1 MSDVMSPQPPV
12 DTQFPVSGQSSRT
25 DPALPELART
35 DTVRIVIVDDHPLF
49 REGVAATL
57 SANPDLEVVGEG
69 GSADDALRLAR
80 ELLPDLLLL
89 DLNLPGS
96 GLQAARAVT
105 AACPVTKIV
114 MLTFS
119 EEEADVLSSLK
130 AGARGYIL
138 KGVSGRELRRIVRGV
153 QAGEVYIT
161 PTLAAGVLIEMAG
174 PGRTQHHPLSE
185 LTPRELQIL
194 EGVASGHS
202 NKEIGRDLE
211 LTEKTVKHYMT
222 NILQKLQVR
231 NRVEAALLAQRE
243 AGR

>member
-1 MSDVMSPQPPV
+1 MTDVPP
-12 DTQFPVSGQSSRT
+12 D
-25 DPALPELART
+25 AI
-35 DTVRIVIVDDHPLF
+35 RIAIVDDHPLF

-57 SANPDLEVVGEG
+57 TAESGLEVVGEG
-69 GSADDALRLAR
+69 GSADDALHLAIT
-80 ELLPDLLLL
+80 LLPDVLLL

-96 GLQAARAVT
+96 GLKAAREVT
-105 AACPVTKIV
+105 AACPVTRIV

-119 EEEADVLSSLK
+119 EEEADVLASLK

-138 KGVSGRELRRIVRGV
+138 KGVSGRELRRVVRAAH
-153 QAGEVYIT
+153 AGEVVIT
-161 PTLAAGVLIEMAG
+161 PSLAAGVLVEMAS
-174 PGRTQHHPLSE
+174 PGRGAQHPLSD
-185 LTPRELQIL
+185 LTPRERQIL
-194 EGVASGHS
+194 EGVASGRS